1 MVPLAWGNTV
11 DEEFCRAQH
20 RELLLALTAGR
31 LWRLLPV
38 GNALRD
44 LGACRDAQCPWAT
57 QQGSMGSP
65 WAAAVEFLPN
75 QPCAAPSLARD
86 LD

>member
-1 MVPLAWGNTV
+1 MGKTV
-11 DEEFCRAQH
+11 DKELVIAQQ
-20 RELLLALTAGR
+20 RELWLALTAGR

-44 LGACRDAQCPWAT
+44 LCTCRDAQCPRAT

-65 WAAAVEFLPN
+65 WAAAVELLPN
-75 QPCAAPSLARD
+75 QPCAAPSLASD

>member
-11 DEEFCRAQH
+11 DEEFFRAQQ
-20 RELLLALTAGR
+20 RELWLALTAGR

-44 LGACRDAQCPWAT
+44 LCACRDAQCPRAT

-65 WAAAVEFLPN
+65 WAAAMEFLPN

>member
-1 MVPLAWGNTV
+1 MVPLSLGKTV
-11 DEEFCRAQH
+11 NEELVIAQQ
-20 RELLLALTAGR
+20 RELLLALTAGQ

-44 LGACRDAQCPWAT
+44 LCACRDAQCPRAT

-65 WAAAVEFLPN
+65 WAAAMEFLPN